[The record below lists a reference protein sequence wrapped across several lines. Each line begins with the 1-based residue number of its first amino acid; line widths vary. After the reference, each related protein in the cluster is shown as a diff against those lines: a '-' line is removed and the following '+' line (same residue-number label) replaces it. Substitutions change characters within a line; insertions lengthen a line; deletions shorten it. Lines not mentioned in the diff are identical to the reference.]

1 MIIHTDDVDGYT
13 TSHQFGLDIANLFDK
28 EWGIRMCD
36 PSQMLGVRRDRW
48 TDDDGVEHLKLS
60 MPSYVD
66 DLVDTHARSSF
77 SSSTHIA
84 RPYRHDAVGV
94 GVIT

>member
-66 DLVDTHARSSF
+66 DLVDREHLMMRENE
-77 SSSTHIA
+77 I
-84 RPYRHDAVGV
+84 RPAVDRHL
-94 GVIT
+94 IR